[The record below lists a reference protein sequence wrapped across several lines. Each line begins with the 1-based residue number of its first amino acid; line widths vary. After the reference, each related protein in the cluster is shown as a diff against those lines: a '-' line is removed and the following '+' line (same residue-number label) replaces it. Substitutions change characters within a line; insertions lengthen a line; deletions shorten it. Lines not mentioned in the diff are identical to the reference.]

1 MGDCAFLQTG
11 LVSEMVKNNPS
22 LGTTAEHYINRTKA
36 IHLIMVF
43 LSKKPKMRFKEFME
57 FVFKLSRTVRLA
69 KDEHDVITGKS
80 RCNIHKHQYSFELYN
95 FLPVISRQ
103 L

>member
-1 MGDCAFLQTG
+1 
-11 LVSEMVKNNPS
+11 
-22 LGTTAEHYINRTKA
+22 
-36 IHLIMVF
+36 
-43 LSKKPKMRFKEFME
+43 MRFKEFME

-95 FLPVISRQ
+95 EYGVEVPGLREFIEKEGLTEILEEAKPMFKTLYYYCNS
-103 L
+103 